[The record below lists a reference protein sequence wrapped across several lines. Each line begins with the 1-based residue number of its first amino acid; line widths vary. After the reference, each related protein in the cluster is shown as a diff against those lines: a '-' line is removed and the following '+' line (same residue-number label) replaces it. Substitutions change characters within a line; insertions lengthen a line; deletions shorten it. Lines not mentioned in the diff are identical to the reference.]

1 MAEIRTL
8 KHKISVKLRNIGK
21 IMKDVKMPTS
31 RSYHDYLISA
41 LKNPERAAGN
51 IEVALEL
58 QGKDPQPELLRLT
71 LKDVMEARE
80 QMNNLSEEA
89 KLCYEKLDKI
99 LSETGGTEIYTL
111 VELLDALGFRIA
123 ITPK

>member
-1 MAEIRTL
+1 
-8 KHKISVKLRNIGK
+8 
-21 IMKDVKMPTS
+21 MKDVKMPTS
-31 RSYHDYLISA
+31 RSYQDYLISA

-89 KLCYEKLDKI
+89 KLCYENSTRFCQKLGELKFI
-99 LSETGGTEIYTL
+99 LWLSYWMHWGF
-111 VELLDALGFRIA
+111 ALR
-123 ITPK
+123 